1 MSAREDR
8 LGQAIRLTQSGGQG
22 NAAHRTGLLVVLP
35 SGADQVT
42 AHHSFDGQC
51 TQAPDDH
58 AAFLERCAFGRIG
71 HGARQRIIGEMVR
84 HDVPGACE
92 PEIRD
97 LREHAALAGNRVGHH
112 DIEGTQAIGSDDQ
125 HVLLVDRVDVAHL
138 ALMDALQ
145 TGNVRFEHR

>member
-1 MSAREDR
+1 
-8 LGQAIRLTQSGGQG
+8 
-22 NAAHRTGLLVVLP
+22 
-35 SGADQVT
+35 
-42 AHHSFDGQC
+42 
-51 TQAPDDH
+51 
-58 AAFLERCAFGRIG
+58 
-71 HGARQRIIGEMVR
+71 MVR

-97 LREHAALAGNRVGHH
+97 LREHAALAGNRVGQHH
-112 DIEGTQAIGSDDQ
+112 VEGAQAIGGDDQ